1 MSIRANA
8 SPLIIDNFDSFT
20 WNLAHLAAKVWDRDI
35 SVARPTEISIS
46 EILKNPPS
54 HLIFSPGPGGP
65 DQAEFCNELLKKVG
79 GSIPIFGVCLGF
91 QIIARA
97 YGGDVIPSGIPM
109 HGKTS
114 KIFHN
119 GGGLFKG
126 IPSPF
131 LAARYH
137 SLIVD
142 PSSPPK
148 NISITAHTS
157 SGTAMALEDLSRHV
171 FGVQFHPESFLS
183 EYGEPLLRNFR
194 EITCQ

>member
-1 MSIRANA
+1 MSIRATA

-20 WNLAHLAAKVWDRDI
+20 WNLAHLAAKVWGCE
-35 SVARPTEISIS
+35 VPVVRPTEISIDG
-46 EILKNPPS
+46 ILNTPPS

-65 DQAEFCNELLKKVG
+65 DQAEFCTELFRKVRG
-79 GSIPIFGVCLGF
+79 TIPILGVCLGF

-97 YGGDVIPSGIPM
+97 YGGKVIPSGLPV

-114 KIFHN
+114 KIFHT
-119 GGGLFKG
+119 GEALFKG
-126 IPSPF
+126 VPSPF

-142 PSSPPK
+142 PDHPLE
-148 NISITAHTS
+148 NIVVTAHTS
-157 SGTAMALEDLSRHV
+157 SGTAMALEDLPSRV

-183 EYGEPLLRNFR
+183 EHGERLLRNFR
-194 EITCQ
+194 EITLS